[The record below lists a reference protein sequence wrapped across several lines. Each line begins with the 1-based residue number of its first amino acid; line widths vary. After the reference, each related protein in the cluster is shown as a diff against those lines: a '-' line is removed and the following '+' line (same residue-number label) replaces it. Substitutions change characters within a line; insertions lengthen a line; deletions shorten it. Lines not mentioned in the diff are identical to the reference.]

1 MADSLH
7 AFWVIAGAWVRASMT
22 YPASF
27 WTMTVG
33 QALIT
38 LVDFVAIMI
47 MFGHIDRLGGFTLP
61 QVAVLYGLSCF
72 ALGVADLLVGNAE
85 MLGRRV
91 RDGSFDAML
100 VRPVAPLVQVAAD
113 QFALRRLGRISQAV
127 LVLGWALLAS
137 DIDWTLP
144 KIAVL
149 VATLVSGSVIFCA
162 IFVLGSAFQVLAGD
176 ASEVMNAFTY
186 GGNTLTQYPLSIYP
200 SEVVKGVTFIV
211 PLAFVNWYPALYVL
225 GVDDPFGLPQ
235 GLQYASPVAA
245 VLAAGVAALGWRA
258 GVRRYRSTGS

>member
-1 MADSLH
+1 MADSLR
-7 AFWVIAGAWVRASMT
+7 AFRVIAGAWIRAGMT
-22 YPASF
+22 YPVSF
-27 WTMTVG
+27 WTMTLG
-33 QALIT
+33 QALFT
-38 LVDFVAIMI
+38 LVDFAAIMI

-61 QVAVLYGLSCF
+61 QVALLYGLSCF

-127 LVLGWALLAS
+127 LVLGWALVAS
-137 DIDWTLP
+137 DIDWTVT
-144 KIAVL
+144 KVVVVA
-149 VATLVSGSVIFCA
+149 ATLISGSVIFCA

-211 PLAFVNWYPALYVL
+211 PLGFVNWYPALFVL
-225 GVDDPFGLPQ
+225 DVDDPFRMPSW
-235 GLQYASPVAA
+235 LQYASPVAA
-245 VLAAGVAALGWRA
+245 VVAAAAATLAWRA